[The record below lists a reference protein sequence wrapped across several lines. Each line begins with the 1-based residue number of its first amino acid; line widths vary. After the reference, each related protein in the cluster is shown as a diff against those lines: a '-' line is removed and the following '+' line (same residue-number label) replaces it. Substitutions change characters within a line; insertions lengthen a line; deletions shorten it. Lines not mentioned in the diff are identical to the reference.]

1 MSRKPVHEQVAEQ
14 LANSSPQIEKGVID
28 HLVKRQLDK
37 RVDALV
43 KVYDDVDRLKLDLR
57 KMKPD
62 LVSCNEAGDVI
73 EANWSQS
80 AAKARKELVERIE
93 KYQRA
98 LDAAHDKNDFKD
110 VFNLSNVNTNKGEN
124 C

>member
-1 MSRKPVHEQVAEQ
+1 MTRKPVHEQVAEQ
-14 LANSSPQIEKGVID
+14 IAGSSPQIEKGVVD

-43 KVYDDVDRLKLDLR
+43 KVYDDMDRLRLDLR

-62 LVSCNEAGDVI
+62 LISCNEAGDVL
-73 EANWSQS
+73 EANWSPT
-80 AAKARKELVERIE
+80 AAKARKELVDKIE

-98 LDAAHDKNDFKD
+98 LDAAHDKNDFKE
-110 VFNLSNVNTNKGEN
+110 VFNLSNNKSADT
-124 C
+124 

>member
-14 LANSSPQIEKGVID
+14 LSNSSPQIEKGVVD
-28 HLVKRQLDK
+28 RLVTRQLDK

-43 KVYDDVDRLKLDLR
+43 KVYDDLDRLKLDLR

-73 EANWSQS
+73 ESNWTQA
-80 AAKARKELVERIE
+80 AAKARKELCDKIE
-93 KYQRA
+93 KYQRS
-98 LDAAHDKNDFKD
+98 LDKAHDKNDFSD
-110 VFNLSNVNTNKGEN
+110 IFNLANAKGE
-124 C
+124 

>member
-1 MSRKPVHEQVAEQ
+1 MNRKPVHEQVAEQ
-14 LANSSPQIEKGVID
+14 IAGSSPQIEKGVVD

-43 KVYDDVDRLKLDLR
+43 KVYDDVDRLRLDLR

-73 EANWSQS
+73 ESNWTPS
-80 AAKARKELVERIE
+80 AAKARKELSDKIE

-98 LDAAHDKNDFKD
+98 IDKAHDKNDFAD
-110 VFNLSNVNTNKGEN
+110 VFNLANNSKGEN
-124 C
+124 T